1 MPRIVKLAAALLA
14 TASFALGGA
23 ATRAGADPMVY
34 LRPLCLDIL
43 AGQTVTVHLSVGA
56 TGDQI
61 SCFYA
66 VISYDPARI
75 AILNVTEG
83 NLFTGSPE
91 PTFPGWQ
98 FTAPDSFEVYNCVL
112 GSGTFVM
119 PPGDLAD
126 ITVQGLV
133 SGPAPMTIGFIDIR
147 NVARLPYPN
156 ITVLNCG
163 MTGVPEEIEAPAVVP
178 ELRVTPNPAPGF
190 ARIAVLGTVP
200 PGPVAIYDVAG
211 RLCRALEAAGS
222 GSVLEWDGRD
232 ASGRLAAPG
241 LYVLRGGRDG
251 ELRTKLLLVR

>member
-1 MPRIVKLAAALLA
+1 MPRILKLQAALLA
-14 TASFALGGA
+14 IAAVVFGGM

-34 LRPLCLDIL
+34 LRPLCLEIL
-43 AGQTVTVHLSVGA
+43 AGQTLTVHLSAGD

-98 FTAPDSFEVYNCVL
+98 FTAPDSFEVFNCVL
-112 GSGTFVM
+112 GSGTFVL

-126 ITVQGLV
+126 IEVQGLV

-147 NVARLPYPN
+147 NVNRLPYPN
-156 ITVLNCG
+156 ITVFNCG
-163 MTGVPEEIEAPAVVP
+163 MSGVPPGAAAAPAVP
-178 ELRVTPNPAPGF
+178 EIRVTPNPAPGR
-190 ARIAVLGTVP
+190 ARIALLGAVP
-200 PGPVAIYDVAG
+200 PGPISIYDVGG
-211 RLCRALEAAGS
+211 RLCRTFEAAGG

-232 ASGRLAAPG
+232 ASGRPAAPG
-241 LYVLRGGRDG
+241 LYVLRGGEDG
-251 ELRTKLLLVR
+251 KLRTKLLLVR